1 MTHIAFRSA
10 SELTEALRNKE
21 ISSRELL
28 EEYLSRVARFGP
40 GLNAVVTLAE
50 EEARRRALAAD
61 EALARG
67 ELWGPLHGLPMTVKD
82 AIETAGIRTTG
93 GVPELA
99 DHVPDTDADTVARL
113 RDAGAVIF
121 GKTNVPVGSSD
132 WQSFNPIFG
141 CTNNP
146 WNVDRTPGGSS
157 GGSAAALA
165 AGLTGFEL
173 GSDIAGSIRTPAHYC
188 GVYGLKTSHGIIPA
202 HGHIP
207 PSPGGLGEMDLA
219 VLGPMG
225 RSPEDLDL
233 GLDVLGGADPE
244 RAVAW
249 RLELPPPRATSLA
262 DFRIAAWLDDP
273 YCTVD
278 REVLEVMQD
287 AVEAIRKA
295 GAKVDDTARPVGLA
309 ESHRVYL
316 GLLMGVGAGVLG
328 DEEFGAALAM
338 EAEETDAVFHPR
350 LVTQR
355 ARDWHRYDEERHRIR
370 ARWAAFFKD
379 HDVLL
384 CPVVPTA
391 AIPHDHTPEQ
401 EDRRTTVNGETRGY
415 LSDMTTWSGLIN
427 MPLLPSAMAP
437 IGRTRGGLPVGIQI
451 VAPYLED
458 RTATGFARLLRDLLG
473 GFQPPPGYAHDEAR

>member
-1 MTHIAFRSA
+1 MPDIAFRPA

-28 EEYLSRVARFGP
+28 EEYLRRVARFGP

-50 EEARRRALAAD
+50 EKARRRALAAD

-113 RDAGAVIF
+113 RAAGAVIF
-121 GKTNVPVGSSD
+121 GKTNVPVGSAD

-165 AGLTGFEL
+165 AGLTGFEV

-188 GVYGLKTSHGIIPA
+188 GVYGLKTSHGLVPA

-225 RSPEDLDL
+225 RAPEDLDL
-233 GLDVLGGADPE
+233 GLDILSGAAPE

-249 RLELPPPRATSLA
+249 RLELPPPRATALNG
-262 DFRIAAWLDDP
+262 FRVAVWLDDA

-278 REVLEVMQD
+278 REVLAVMQD

-295 GAKVDDTARPVGLA
+295 GAEVDDTARPVGLE

-316 GLLMGVGAGVLG
+316 GLLMGVGAGVLS
-328 DEEFGAALAM
+328 DEDFEAALALG
-338 EAEETDAVFHPR
+338 AGDTGAVFAPR

-355 ARDWHRYDEERHRIR
+355 ARDWHRLDEERHRMR

-391 AIPHDHTPEQ
+391 AIPHDHAPDQ
-401 EDRRTTVNGETRGY
+401 EGRRTIVNGETRSY
-415 LSDMTTWSGLIN
+415 LSDMTTWSGMIN

-437 IGRTRGGLPVGIQI
+437 IGLTREGLPVGIQI

-458 RTATGFARLLRDLLG
+458 RTATRFAGLLRDLVG
-473 GFQPPPGYAHDEAR
+473 GFRPPAGYASHEAR